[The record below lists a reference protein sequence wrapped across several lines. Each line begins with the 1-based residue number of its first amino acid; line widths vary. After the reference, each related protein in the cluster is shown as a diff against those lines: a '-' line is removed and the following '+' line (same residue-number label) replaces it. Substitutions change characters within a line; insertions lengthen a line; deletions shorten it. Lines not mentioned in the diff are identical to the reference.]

1 MTRSPFLLLLPAL
14 PILAACA
21 QMQGGSGPT
30 APGAAE
36 VSPDAPDAPAEIA
49 EVVRSPRPQAG
60 ANTVDA
66 LDTVTDEQRA
76 AATAPPA
83 SAGRALGEQ
92 TASLGDPTD
101 PGIWMRTALVS
112 ERRSG
117 RVEVAGTGNSATV
130 ELIPLDGEGGAQLS
144 LSAMRLLQIPLTDLP
159 TVTVYGS

>member
-14 PILAACA
+14 PILASCA
-21 QMQGGSGPT
+21 QMPGGSGPT

-36 VSPDAPDAPAEIA
+36 ISPDAPAEIA

-83 SAGRALGEQ
+83 SAGQALGEQ

-117 RVEVAGTGNSATV
+117 RVEVAGTGSSATV